1 MRLQAISAGK
11 GVVNNHFD
19 GFVHSVFH
27 HACNIT
33 INDQSLITLLS
44 SSLHNAPQGLRL
56 DTPSDFTFEDYLE
69 LGQPVGCRANILRFC
84 GSPLSIDLR
93 SARPW
98 RSNLSAVQIDLE
110 KPGAFGALRVV
121 WEELRC
127 HCRNH
132 GLTAI
137 LTKGSILEE
146 NQLPLSGTK
155 ILVQT
160 ARKCFPKLLYATG
173 KKQVD
178 KAASALKPLIGLGP
192 GLTPS
197 GDDFIVGYLAGLWST
212 AGVER
217 SRRSFLSSIGIWL
230 ANSLN
235 ETNEISRTYINY
247 AIEGEVSEPLAVLAR
262 RIAQGRD
269 SNCIKESTE
278 AAFQVGSTSGTDGV
292 IGLLLAILSWYLSP
306 SQFLRT
312 DFLSGDSFWN

>member
-11 GVVNNHFD
+11 GVVNNHFN

-33 INDQSLITLLS
+33 INDQPLITLLS
-44 SSLHNAPQGLRL
+44 SSLHNAPQGLRV

-84 GSPLSIDLR
+84 GSPLSIDVR

-121 WEELRC
+121 WEVLRC
-127 HCRNH
+127 HCRNY

-137 LTKGSILEE
+137 LSEDSKKGE
-146 NQLPLSGTK
+146 NQSLASDTVM
-155 ILVQT
+155 LVQT
-160 ARKCFPKLLYATG
+160 AKKCVPNLLYATG
-173 KKQVD
+173 NKQVG

-217 SRRSFLSSIGIWL
+217 SRRSFLSSIGNWL

-235 ETNEISRTYINY
+235 GTNEISRTYIRN

-262 RIAQGRD
+262 RIAQGENMND
-269 SNCIKESTE
+269 KKKSIE
-278 AAFQVGSTSGTDGV
+278 AALQVGSTSGTDGV
-292 IGLLLAILSWYLSP
+292 LGLLLGILAWHHSP
-306 SQFLRT
+306 CQSLNAV
-312 DFLSGDSFWN
+312 FLSGESV